1 MTKKK
6 YDETH
11 KLNLFSTSDKPHIND
26 SIRQTGKLIGLV
38 RREQYTTL
46 GVLLFNLFVLH
57 SGCPLRVYRA
67 RKSLGSKRYNPSGIG
82 YSSINTVLDKLIK
95 YELINHEIG
104 YKNLNTGEGKT
115 TAITTTHKLQE
126 MFIKDSWTR
135 QDINWINSETV
146 KLRKP
151 STKVNNKTKKGELVD
166 YIDGG
171 YTTWLRG
178 EMEKYNELLSKTFI
192 NVGDEYFDDFH
203 ISRIFI
209 DYGMHNSNGET
220 LFSFGGRM
228 HAPWCDLSSE
238 YRKGI
243 HINDEETVE
252 IDYQAAHVNALYK
265 FQMGHSYNKDP
276 YHLIINEHTIPRHI
290 VKRSAV
296 IMTNTTSYRSAVT
309 ALENQYKSE
318 SDELKIDEYTAV
330 KREWIIKPSDIMRA
344 YLKKHKDIAFFYLKG
359 KLMGSRIQFIESEM
373 LFEVVQKLTHMQIP
387 VLTVYDS
394 FIIQKHYAP
403 LVKKLMKE
411 THFINRK
418 EIVKLMNKNCL
429 EAHEVF

>member
-67 RKSLGSKRYNPSGIG
+67 RKSLGTKRYNPSGIG
-82 YSSINTVLDKLIK
+82 YSSINTVLDKLIE

-104 YKNLNTGEGKT
+104 YKNLNSGESKT
-115 TAITTTHKLQE
+115 TAITATHKLQE
-126 MFIKDSWTR
+126 IFIKDSWTR
-135 QDINWINSETV
+135 QDINWTNPETV
-146 KLRKP
+146 RLRKP
-151 STKVNNKTKKGELVD
+151 STKVNKKTKKGVLVD
-166 YIDGG
+166 YIDGD
-171 YTTWLRG
+171 YTAWLRG
-178 EMEKYNELLSKTFI
+178 EMEKYNELLSKTSI
-192 NVGDEYFDDFH
+192 GVGNEYFDDFH

-209 DYGMHNSNGET
+209 DYGMHGSNGET

-243 HINDEETVE
+243 YINDEKTEE
-252 IDYQAAHVNALYK
+252 IDFEAAHVNALYK
-265 FQMGHSYNKDP
+265 LRTGHSYNGDP
-276 YHLIINEHTIPRHI
+276 YHLIINGYTIPRHI

-296 IMTNTTSYRSAVT
+296 IMANTKSYRSAVT
-309 ALENQYKSE
+309 ALENQYKS
-318 SDELKIDEYTAV
+318 DELKLDEYTAV
-330 KREWIIKPSDIMRA
+330 KKVWGIKPSDIMRA
-344 YLKKHKDIAFFYLKG
+344 FLKKHKDISFFYLKDI
-359 KLMGSRIQFIESEM
+359 LMGSHIQFIESEM
-373 LFEVVQKLTHMQIP
+373 VFDVVQKLTNMQIP

-394 FIIQKHYAP
+394 FIVQKRHIA

-411 THFINRK
+411 ARY
-418 EIVKLMNKNCL
+418 VPR
-429 EAHEVF
+429 